1 MLNDKFAG
9 LGIALVRG
17 TYSQMANA
25 IFKIAPLRQ
34 SVIQCF
40 LKEISRECA
49 ELTSKKNPSI
59 LRKNSTED
67 MRKFK
72 LENVCHELMARA
84 PLFYST
90 LLTSVFRQGR
100 SNDKLT
106 SSLPSVALAGCIL
119 LRERSPFLN
128 AAQILMSLI
137 MKFSGSQVNSSLIF
151 FFILVCEPSL

>member
-1 MLNDKFAG
+1 
-9 LGIALVRG
+9 
-17 TYSQMANA
+17 
-25 IFKIAPLRQ
+25 
-34 SVIQCF
+34 
-40 LKEISRECA
+40 
-49 ELTSKKNPSI
+49 
-59 LRKNSTED
+59 

-90 LLTSVFRQGR
+90 FLTSVFRQGR

-106 SSLPSVALAGCIL
+106 TSLPSVALAGCIL